1 MLHGRSGA
9 DRIAAGIARV
19 AGSVVSVCV
28 HVIWFGIWIGVNAKL
43 IPGVAV
49 FDPYP
54 FSFLTLIVS
63 LEAIILSL
71 FVLISQ
77 NRMSREADRR
87 AHLDLQVNLLA
98 EQENTKALEMLHRI
112 AQHLG
117 LEIPREDE
125 VHGLLEKTDIDR
137 LATELDERL
146 PRDQ

>member
-1 MLHGRSGA
+1 ML
-9 DRIAAGIARV
+9 
-19 AGSVVSVCV
+19 V
-28 HVIWFGIWIGVNAKL
+28 HEGCRRRKAELQRPCKCGHRWHV
-43 IPGVAV
+43 
-49 FDPYP
+49 PYP

-87 AHLDLQVNLLA
+87 AHRDLQVNLLA

-112 AQHLG
+112 AQQLG

-125 VHGLLEKTDIDR
+125 VHGLIEKTDIDR
-137 LATELDERL
+137 LASELDERL
-146 PRDQ
+146 PKDQ